1 MSAKVAGGLEQF
13 PSGTGKLQTHAATV
27 DLGRDPP
34 HISPSNGIRNHAA
47 GTGGVD
53 AEALR
58 HHTNRWFV
66 TGDLVRLVK
75 RVHDGAVG
83 HVEANS

>member
-1 MSAKVAGGLEQF
+1 MSAKAADCFEQS
-13 PSGTGKLQTHAATV
+13 PSGTCKLQTHAATV

-58 HHTNRWFV
+58 RHPNRWFV

>member
-1 MSAKVAGGLEQF
+1 MSAKATGGFEQF
-13 PSGTGKLQTHAATV
+13 PSSAGKLQTHAATV

-34 HISPSNGIRNHAA
+34 HISPSNGIRNHATGA
-47 GTGGVD
+47 GGID

-58 HHTNRWFV
+58 HRTNRWFV
-66 TGDLVRLVK
+66 TRDLVRLVK
-75 RVHDGAVG
+75 SVHDEAVG